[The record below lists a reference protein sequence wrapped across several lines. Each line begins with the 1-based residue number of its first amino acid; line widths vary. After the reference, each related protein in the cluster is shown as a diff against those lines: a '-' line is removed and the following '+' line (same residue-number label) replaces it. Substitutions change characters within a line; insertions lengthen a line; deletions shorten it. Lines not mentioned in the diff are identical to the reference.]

1 MLKNCIYSLA
11 RFSVVHKISAKYEL
25 WIFFAI
31 LKLQTLAYLT
41 GTRIY
46 EDALIYDDINS
57 DISSEMVLF
66 YYRKVDWWKKFLSKA
81 WICSENE
88 SPWLWRVN
96 KSVMT
101 IFRTAELLL

>member
-1 MLKNCIYSLA
+1 MLA
-11 RFSVVHKISAKYEL
+11 H
-25 WIFFAI
+25 
-31 LKLQTLAYLT
+31 LT

-46 EDALIYDDINS
+46 EDALIYDDSNS

-66 YYRKVDWWKKFLSKA
+66 YYKKVNWWKNFLSKA
-81 WICSENE
+81 WVCSENG
-88 SPWLWRVN
+88 SPWLWRIN